1 MKNMHLTSRQD
12 AAIAASQRAMRRVL
26 AEAYP
31 EPGDHAV
38 LYLAA
43 VVGSFVAVAG
53 SDFGARL
60 MNVVNEQLRPANLQ
74 LSRRSGFGSPNHPL
88 TRAR

>member
-1 MKNMHLTSRQD
+1 VELTRRQEQVID
-12 AAIAASQRAMRRVL
+12 EATKALRDTLKR
-26 AEAYP
+26 AYP

-60 MNVVNEQLRPANLQ
+60 MAVVNEQLRPANLQ
-74 LSRRSGFGSPNHPL
+74 LSRRSGFGSPTHPL
-88 TRAR
+88 TRKKA

>member
-1 MKNMHLTSRQD
+1 MRLTSRQE

-31 EPGDHAV
+31 SDHAV

-60 MNVVNEQLRPANLQ
+60 MAVVNEQLRPVNLQ

>member
-1 MKNMHLTSRQD
+1 MRLTSRQEQ
-12 AAIAASQRAMRRVL
+12 AVAESQQAMRDSLKR
-26 AEAYP
+26 AYP

-53 SDFGARL
+53 SDFGVRL
-60 MNVVNEQLRPANLQ
+60 MAVVNEQLRPVNMMLT
-74 LSRRSGFGSPNHPL
+74 RRSGFGSPTHPL
-88 TRAR
+88 SKKGA